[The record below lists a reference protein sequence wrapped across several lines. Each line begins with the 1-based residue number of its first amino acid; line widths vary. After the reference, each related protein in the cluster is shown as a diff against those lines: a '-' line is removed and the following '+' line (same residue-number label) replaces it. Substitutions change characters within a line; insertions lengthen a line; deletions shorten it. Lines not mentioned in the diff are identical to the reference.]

1 MVLVSSAKGYRIE
14 AQENEVSGQKLG
26 PKQLHMK
33 RESQRDKVYMDIR
46 RAEAI
51 KSLFPVPA

>member
-26 PKQLHMK
+26 PKQLHTK

-51 KSLFPVPA
+51 KSA